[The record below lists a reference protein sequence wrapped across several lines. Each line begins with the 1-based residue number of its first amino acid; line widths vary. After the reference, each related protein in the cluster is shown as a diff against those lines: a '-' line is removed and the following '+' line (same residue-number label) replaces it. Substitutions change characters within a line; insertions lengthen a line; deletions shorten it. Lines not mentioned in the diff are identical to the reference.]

1 MNPASRDASM
11 PMALPQSGRTR
22 QPGQADLG
30 FAGVSELSGLSELGA
45 ADLRFQLPASSS
57 FQTTAELSAGNNFV
71 GQERAEAALE
81 LGLGIGSR
89 GFHLFVSGLTGTDK
103 LDALHTWVTQHAS
116 QAPTPGDWVYVH
128 NFAHP
133 DEPRAIALPAGQGC
147 RLQSGMQQ
155 LVKTLREELPKAFRQ
170 EAFDQEKNQL
180 KDKYVTKVQEQNQAL
195 EAQAKEKGF
204 LIQPGPGGN
213 FILIPI
219 INGKPIEKHEE
230 FTSLPEEEQK
240 VIEHNR
246 NALIKEIADFP
257 SKQQEILRMM
267 TEDIRLVE
275 RRFGEQLLIP
285 LLERII
291 LELSNSEVAEAA
303 AVAEV
308 AEVKEYLA
316 EVKDHIVENL
326 DDFKES
332 GQGESSQPFFPG
344 GPLRERDPFL
354 EYEVNVVVD
363 NSATIGAPVIVES
376 SPTYLNVFGTIERVV
391 DRNGRVVTNFT
402 RIKSGSLLR
411 AHGGYLICS
420 LEDAITEPA
429 VWKTL
434 KRTLKSGRIE
444 METYEPFAL
453 FSTSGLKPEPVEIQ
467 VKVVVVGSPFLYHL
481 LYSLDDEFREI
492 FKIHADF
499 RQAMELD
506 SPHVLAYGEWVAQLC
521 QQEGLP
527 HFDRSGVER
536 LVEFGARKA
545 GDREKVSASHAEIAD
560 LTREA
565 AYWAGKDKAQI
576 VSARHVEQALQSRT
590 FRSNRIE
597 EEIREMITQGT
608 ILVDLDGHK
617 VGQVNGLAVLQLGE
631 YAFGRPSRVTA
642 SVAMGQAGIVNIE
655 RESKLSG
662 SIHDKGLL
670 ILSGYL
676 RNRYGQD
683 KPLALSASLCFEQS
697 YSGIEGDSASSTE
710 LYALLSHLADL
721 PLRQDLAVTGSVNQ
735 WGEVQAIGGVNEKVE
750 GFFDVCRVYGLTGQQ
765 GVMIPAANVRNLILR
780 TDVIEAIDQGQ
791 FHIYPILTIDAGIA
805 LLSGVPA
812 GTMTEEGS
820 VNMRVNQRL
829 QELAAGLKAFAPGSN
844 YTTSADQDEDLHT

>member
-1 MNPASRDASM
+1 MNPAPHDASM
-11 PMALPQSGRTR
+11 PIAIPHSEQPARLPT
-22 QPGQADLG
+22 
-30 FAGVSELSGLSELGA
+30 ELRA
-45 ADLRFQLPASSS
+45 ADLRFQLPASAS
-57 FQTTAELSAGNNFV
+57 FQTTAELSAGNNFI

-81 LGLGIGSR
+81 LGLGIPSR

-103 LDALHTWVTQHAS
+103 LNALRGWVAQHAS
-116 QAPTPGDWVYVH
+116 QAPTPDDWVYVH

-133 DEPRAIALPAGQGC
+133 DQPRAIALPAGQGC
-147 RLQSGMQQ
+147 RLQSAMHQ

-180 KDKYVTKVQEQNQAL
+180 KDKYVTKVQDLHQSL

-219 INGKPIEKHEE
+219 IHGKPIEKHEE

-257 SKQQEILRMM
+257 SKQQNIMRAMA
-267 TEDIRLVE
+267 EDIRLVE
-275 RRFGEQLLIP
+275 RRFGEQLLTP
-285 LLERII
+285 LLERVTQ
-291 LELSNSEVAEAA
+291 ELSTSEVAEAA
-303 AVAEV
+303 EAAEI
-308 AEVKEYLA
+308 KEYLA
-316 EVKDHIVENL
+316 EVKDHIVDNL

-332 GQGESSQPFFPG
+332 EQAESNLPFFPAG
-344 GPLRERDPFL
+344 FARERDPFL

-363 NSATIGAPVIVES
+363 NSATTGAPVLVES

-411 AHGGYLICS
+411 AHGGYLIFS
-420 LEDAITEPA
+420 LEDAITESA

-481 LYSLDDEFREI
+481 LYSLDDEFRDI

-506 SPHVLAYGEWVAQLC
+506 SPHVLAYGQWVAQLC

-560 LTREA
+560 LTRET
-565 AYWAGKDKAQI
+565 AYWARKDNAQI

-597 EEIREMITQGT
+597 EEIRELITQGT
-608 ILVDLDGHK
+608 ILVDIDGRK
-617 VGQVNGLAVLQLGE
+617 VGQVNGLAVLQLGA

-662 SIHDKGLL
+662 SSHDKGLL

-697 YSGIEGDSASSTE
+697 YSGIDGDSASSTE
-710 LYALLSHLADL
+710 LYALLSRLADL
-721 PLRQDLAVTGSVNQ
+721 PVRQDLAVTGSVNQ
-735 WGEVQAIGGVNEKVE
+735 WGEVQAIGGANEKIE
-750 GFFDVCRVYGLTGQQ
+750 GFFDVCRVSGLTGQQ

-780 TDVIEAIDQGQ
+780 ADVIEAIEQGQ
-791 FHIYPILTIDAGIA
+791 FHIYPIRTIDAGIA
-805 LLSGVPA
+805 LLSGVAA
-812 GTMTEEGS
+812 GTTTEEGS

-844 YTTSADQDEDLHT
+844 HTTSTDQNADQAEDLHAREGKKTDGNI